1 MRRLFEQ
8 LKSHAAECKLIL
20 PSLHLAL
27 KKKETPFFAKAL
39 AFLTVVLALSP
50 IDLIPDFIPVL
61 GFLDDIIL
69 LPLLMKATVR
79 LIPAETMEAC
89 KAEAEGLWNDSNPG
103 KWYYAIPIVLFWGM
117 ILWNITAGLLRLFH
131 SR

>member
-8 LKSHAAECKLIL
+8 LKSHAAECKLTL
-20 PSLHLAL
+20 PAVYLAI

-39 AFLTVVLALSP
+39 AILTLVLALSP

-61 GFLDDIIL
+61 GLLDDVIL
-69 LPLLMKATVR
+69 LPLLMAAAIS

-89 KAEAEGLWNDSNPG
+89 KAEAEGLWTDNKPG
-103 KWYYAIPIVLFWGM
+103 KWYYALPIVIFWGLV
-117 ILWNITAGLLRLFH
+117 LWSITVGVLRLFH
-131 SR
+131 PR